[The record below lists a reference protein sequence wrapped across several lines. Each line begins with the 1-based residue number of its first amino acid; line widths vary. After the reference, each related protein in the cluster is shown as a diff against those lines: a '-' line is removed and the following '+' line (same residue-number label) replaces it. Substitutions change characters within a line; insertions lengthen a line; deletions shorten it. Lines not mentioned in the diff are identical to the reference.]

1 MILDAGEGLRGAN
14 HGEATRYPRKILRAD
29 KVPPFPDSRRPFR
42 VWEGQMPGDGIFPHV
57 WGVYHG
63 AGHKSVE
70 FLTRRIDLRW
80 LHLE

>member
-1 MILDAGEGLRGAN
+1 MRETGRRVQAAAGQPSIREEN
-14 HGEATRYPRKILRAD
+14 LRAELAE
-29 KVPPFPDSRRPFR
+29 PFPDSHHPFT
-42 VWEGQMPGDGIFPHV
+42 VGTGQMPGDGIFLHV

-63 AGHKSVE
+63 TGHKSAE